1 MTDAR
6 ECFMGPDYTSDGP
19 VLQGLPSNPGSIIR
33 ETVRN
38 PRRPRPPQQIE
49 LPFGPG
55 PVLTPTDHWLV
66 AGARRVPLRL
76 VRNRRARRYI
86 LRLGP
91 DGSARVTLPR
101 GGSVAEAL
109 QFARRNTAWIERELL
124 RLATRPP
131 RPRAWLP
138 GTEILFRGQLVRLE
152 AGGNGQSGLVCFGQ
166 ERLHVPDATGD
177 LRPAVERRLRA
188 LAAEELPARALE
200 LAAGHLF
207 PVRRVTVRN
216 QRSRWGSCS
225 RRGTVSLNWRL
236 VQAPPLVRDYLILH
250 ELVHLREMNH
260 SSRFWREVAR
270 LCPEFASARRWLK
283 EHSELLR

>member
-1 MTDAR
+1 LA
-6 ECFMGPDYTSDGP
+6 
-19 VLQGLPSNPGSIIR
+19 
-33 ETVRN
+33 
-38 PRRPRPPQQIE
+38 
-49 LPFGPG
+49 PG
-55 PVLTPTDHWLV
+55 PADAPTEHLVV

-86 LRLGP
+86 LRLRP

-101 GGSVAEAL
+101 GGSVAQAM
-109 QFARRNTAWIERELL
+109 QFARRNAAWIEKELL
-124 RLATRPP
+124 RLATRPAK
-131 RPRAWLP
+131 PRAWLL

-152 AGGNGQSGLVCFGQ
+152 AGANGRSGLVCFGQ
-166 ERLHVPDATGD
+166 ESVHVPDATGD

-188 LAAEELPARALE
+188 LAAQELPVRALE
-200 LAAGHLF
+200 LAASHLF
-207 PVRRVTVRN
+207 PVRRVSVRN

-236 VQAPPLVRDYLILH
+236 VQAPAFVRDYLIVH

-260 SSRFWREVAR
+260 SSRFWLEVAR